1 MLPTHRA
8 PSHPGEILL
17 EDYLKPRGLT
27 QSDLAEQTELPLQR
41 INMIVNGRRGVTAET
56 AVLISDILE
65 TRPEFWLNLQR
76 NFDLWHALHDLGRTG

>member
-1 MLPTHRA
+1 MLPTHR
-8 PSHPGEILL
+8 PPTHPGEILL

-41 INMIVNGRRGVTAET
+41 INMIVNGRRAVTAET
-56 AVLISDILE
+56 AVLISDVLK

-76 NFDLWHALHDLGRTG
+76 NFDLWQALHELGRAG